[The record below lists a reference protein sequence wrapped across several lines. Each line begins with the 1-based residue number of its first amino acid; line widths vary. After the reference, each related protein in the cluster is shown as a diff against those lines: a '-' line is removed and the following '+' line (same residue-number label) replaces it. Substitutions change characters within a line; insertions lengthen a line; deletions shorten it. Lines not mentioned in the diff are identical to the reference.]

1 VTIRTYLP
9 SAQFAVLI
17 GAVALSA
24 GLVYAA
30 QRFTQPPSYS
40 AALTTDSGAAENSLW
55 QEELLAIAGSST
67 PPGAG
72 GDVNALITAA
82 QTKNLTE
89 SVGRTLLLNLSAA
102 QGQGMT
108 NDEPTQNAILSAALN
123 QVASTSAPAY
133 TIGNLIVVTDSPET
147 LRAYGNGVMAAVN
160 AHPKASYPRVALAI
174 GAAVDNSD
182 ASQGAVLLAAAA
194 DYRALAKE
202 LATLPVP
209 ASLQIQHVNM
219 INNFAAEA
227 NACADM
233 AAILPD
239 PLRGL
244 QGFQNYQAKITD
256 NMAVFTSIGAT
267 LSNNGILF
275 SKDEPGSAWA
285 TLRS

>member
-1 VTIRTYLP
+1 MTIRTYLP
-9 SAQFAVLI
+9 SAQFSVLI

-24 GLVYAA
+24 GLIYAA

-40 AALTTDSGAAENSLW
+40 AAITAGSFAADDSAW
-55 QEELLAIAGSST
+55 QEELLAVAGSST
-67 PPGAG
+67 SPNAG
-72 GDVNALITAA
+72 SDVSSLITAA

-123 QVASTSAPAY
+123 QIAPTSAPAY
-133 TIGNLIVVTDSPET
+133 AVGDFSITADSPDAM
-147 LRAYGNGVMAAVN
+147 RAYGNGVMRAIN
-160 AHPKASYPRVALAI
+160 AHPKASYPRVALAV
-174 GAAVDNSD
+174 GAAAENNDT
-182 ASQGAVLLAAAA
+182 SQGAVLSGAAA
-194 DYRALAKE
+194 DYRALAAD
-202 LATLPVP
+202 LANLPVP
-209 ASLQIQHVNM
+209 ASLAIQHLAIV
-219 INNFAAEA
+219 NNFAAEA

-233 AAILPD
+233 AALVPD

-244 QGFQNYQAKITD
+244 QGFQNYQALVAQ
-256 NMAVFTSIGAT
+256 NMGVFISIGTT

-285 TLRS
+285 TLRP